1 MASATYPQIR
11 EFQAAHRKLLREY
24 ITAVDAAASLPFFVN
39 LTRLLI
45 PHETE
50 STFVR
55 LNRQSWFLLTPLTWK
70 PFVRF
75 LVETHVKAKMGE
87 LGIAYNQLALRLPVG
102 KKSDSFRAALKAAVA
117 ECNQLGDTLTTW
129 KNGKTLLAGAVPV
142 LAGWLTSWLGTDNL
156 LSALPRLGIEI
167 KGNLL
172 SSSFATFLQIMV
184 WIVTSGAL
192 LFMLLNQAFEAK
204 RAIFLPTWLLDRR
217 EVSSYNIYA
226 SENALY
232 KLMGL
237 HKSPE
242 FPVDTA
248 AMIIFFMLVLA
259 FFVLRSYYF
268 SPSILLINVLAVPLL
283 ILLMIWA
290 IRRSGQRWN

>member
-1 MASATYPQIR
+1 MASPTYPQIR

-24 ITAVDAAASLPFFVN
+24 ITAVDVAASLPFFVN
-39 LTRLLI
+39 LTRLLV
-45 PHETE
+45 PHEIE

-75 LVETHVKAKMGE
+75 LVETHIKAKMGE
-87 LGIAYNQLALRLPVG
+87 LGIAYNQLALRLPEG
-102 KKSDSFRAALKAAVA
+102 KKSDSFRSALKAAVA

-156 LSALPRLGIEI
+156 LAALPQLGIEL
-167 KGNLL
+167 KGSLL
-172 SSSFATFLQIMV
+172 AGSFATFLQITV

-204 RAIFLPTWLLDRR
+204 RAIFLPTWLLERR
-217 EVSSYNIYA
+217 EVSTHNIYA
-226 SENALY
+226 SEDALY

-237 HKSPE
+237 HKTPE
-242 FPVDTA
+242 FPLD
-248 AMIIFFMLVLA
+248 AMAMNVFFLSVLA

-268 SPSILLINVLAVPLL
+268 SSSILLINVLAVPVL
-283 ILLMIWA
+283 IFLMIWA
-290 IRRSGQRWN
+290 IRKSGQRWN